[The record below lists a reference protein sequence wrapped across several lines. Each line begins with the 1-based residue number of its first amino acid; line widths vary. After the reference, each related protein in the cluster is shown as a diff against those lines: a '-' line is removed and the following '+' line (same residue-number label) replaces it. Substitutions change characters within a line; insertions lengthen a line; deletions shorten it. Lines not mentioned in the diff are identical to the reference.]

1 MSSPGLHNGGT
12 LAVRELAVTPAGTKL
27 IAIGNFTTV
36 DGQTRDQ
43 VVLLDISGP
52 TAVVSG
58 WQTSFY
64 SAACN
69 AVFDTYM
76 RDVAISPDGTY
87 AVFVTTGSYFGASSP
102 CDSQV
107 RMEITGSSPG
117 VTPTWL
123 QSTGGDT
130 TTAVAIVGSVVY
142 VGGHFRWINNP
153 SRGDRAGQGA
163 VSRTGLAALN
173 PANGMPYSWN
183 PTRERKYGVYDFLA
197 TSQGLWVGSD
207 SDQLGGEYHPRIG
220 FFPLA
225 GGSGFP
231 AAQVGTLPGDVLAV
245 GPATGTGATT
255 GATRTPVTASVVP
268 GSTSAMTTSES
279 WNNARGAM
287 LIDSTLYTA
296 WSDRQFYASPVNGST
311 IGARTLSNVN
321 VGPLCTTSSTS
332 CAGAFA
338 LDIPTLTGMFYDN
351 GRMYYTMSNA
361 SQLYYRNFE
370 PESGIVGATRF
381 QATGGVATLDP
392 SRVRGMFLA
401 GGALYFA
408 DSGSA
413 GSLSS
418 IPFSN
423 GVVGTTVTLVDSSR
437 DWRAQGLVLRT
448 GSTGNQAP
456 TARITGSCGILS
468 CSLSGATSTDDGSIT
483 GYAWNFGDGQT
494 GTGATPTHSYAAAGT
509 YTVTLTV
516 TDNDGATGQTT
527 YQAAVAPVPSSNV
540 AFRASASATASSGA
554 ATIVVPGT
562 VQPGDAL
569 YLFVTLNGSSTT
581 TTPSGWTQVAEQTD
595 GTPDMVTRVFR
606 RAAVSGTAG
615 STVTVPV
622 GSTQKSATT
631 LLAYSGVNT
640 TSAQVVTSAPEPGT
654 SAAHA
659 APSVQVATAGSW
671 VLHYW
676 ADKTAGT
683 TSWSTP
689 GSLTQRKVV
698 LGSGSGQVGG
708 VSADTGG
715 AVPTG
720 TWAGAT
726 ATSSTSGAKATSF
739 SLVLAP
745 A

>member
-1 MSSPGLHNGGT
+1 MLAVATPASAQGDGTAVHTSIVSGEAGRTSPRTVTDGIVESVVQVGNQIVIGGTFTTVVRGTTTYTRTGLAAFDATTGVVSTTFAPTVDGEVTVLEVAADGQSVYAGGVVQHRQRSDLPQARAAQRGYRCCGDGLQAGRVQRRRRRRAPGRQHLVGGRQVHQVRVDGRAPPWSRSNATTGALTSQSTVVFAGLHNGGT

-279 WNNARGAM
+279 WSNARGAM

-381 QATGGVATLDP
+381 QATGGVATLNP

-401 GGALYFA
+401 GVRCT
-408 DSGSA
+408 S
-413 GSLSS
+413 
-418 IPFSN
+418 P
-423 GVVGTTVTLVDSSR
+423 T
-437 DWRAQGLVLRT
+437 RAPP
-448 GSTGNQAP
+448 AP
-456 TARITGSCGILS
+456 
-468 CSLSGATSTDDGSIT
+468 
-483 GYAWNFGDGQT
+483 
-494 GTGATPTHSYAAAGT
+494 
-509 YTVTLTV
+509 
-516 TDNDGATGQTT
+516 
-527 YQAAVAPVPSSNV
+527 
-540 AFRASASATASSGA
+540 
-554 ATIVVPGT
+554 
-562 VQPGDAL
+562 
-569 YLFVTLNGSSTT
+569 
-581 TTPSGWTQVAEQTD
+581 
-595 GTPDMVTRVFR
+595 
-606 RAAVSGTAG
+606 
-615 STVTVPV
+615 
-622 GSTQKSATT
+622 
-631 LLAYSGVNT
+631 
-640 TSAQVVTSAPEPGT
+640 
-654 SAAHA
+654 
-659 APSVQVATAGSW
+659 
-671 VLHYW
+671 
-676 ADKTAGT
+676 
-683 TSWSTP
+683 
-689 GSLTQRKVV
+689 
-698 LGSGSGQVGG
+698 
-708 VSADTGG
+708 
-715 AVPTG
+715 
-720 TWAGAT
+720 
-726 ATSSTSGAKATSF
+726 
-739 SLVLAP
+739 
-745 A
+745 